1 MESKSVKNFRFS
13 LMKICIVAI
22 IFSGF
27 LIINVNSNVYADAV
41 IKIISGQ
48 AVLADGVEKARK
60 ESINDALAEALN
72 NYIYGDMAV
81 NHKFEPQ
88 IEEKI
93 IKNRNRY
100 IKKFAIQSE
109 RTLGELYQ
117 IELRV
122 ELKSELIERDLKKIE
137 KPEKLKVENLLLV
150 FLSPKTGLSAP
161 AADSDSN
168 ETQLSTPALNPTTL
182 ERELKQE
189 LTVYGFTLSGA
200 NELTPELKSTM
211 SALLDSDESSALKE
225 FNSAWFKGLMAGDLI
240 IIVRPGEV
248 REERIVSLRK
258 SFWQSQAEIV
268 FVDMKND
275 TITHLPPIETKI
287 VGDDYVLGMER
298 LTREL
303 SDKVGARIIDRL
315 LRDYVIPGGNETRID
330 LECLGFRQPA
340 DFMAFKERLKLLRT
354 VDKVTLKELAAG
366 SITIEISTLTPVD
379 LLGKWLND
387 AAGKDLN
394 FHFNATLLPKLVSSS
409 LNDQPAI
416 NNPVSPTSR
425 RYLVQVI
432 YDGAPDSL

>member
-1 MESKSVKNFRFS
+1 MKNFNFFRAKKYLFA
-13 LMKICIVAI
+13 IIIFIVAI
-22 IFSGF
+22 IA
-27 LIINVNSNVYADAV
+27 VTADVYADNV
-41 IKIISGQ
+41 SKTISGQ
-48 AVLADGVEKARK
+48 AVLSDGVEKARK

-88 IEEKI
+88 IEEII

-109 RTLGELYQ
+109 HTLGELYQ

-150 FLSPKTGLSAP
+150 FIPPKSGISAAAAERSNHETEFSAP
-161 AADSDSN
+161 V
-168 ETQLSTPALNPTTL
+168 LNAPVL
-182 ERELKQE
+182 ERELQQD
-189 LTVYGFTLSGA
+189 LTVYGFTLTAA

-211 SALLDSDESSALKE
+211 SALLDSDENSARQE
-225 FNSAWFKGLMAGDLI
+225 FSSAWFKGLLAGDLI
-240 IIVRPGEV
+240 IVIRAGEV
-248 REERIVSLRK
+248 KDERIVSLRK
-258 SFWQSQAEIV
+258 SFWQSQAEII
-268 FVDMKND
+268 FIDMKND
-275 TITHLPPIETKI
+275 TITHLPIVETKI
-287 VGDDYVLGMER
+287 VGDDYVDGMER

-303 SDKVGARIIDRL
+303 LDKVCARTVDRL

-340 DFMAFKERLKLLRT
+340 DFMAFKERLKSLHT
-354 VDKVTLKELAAG
+354 VEKVALKEFAAG

-387 AAGKDLN
+387 TAVKNLN
-394 FHFNATLLPKLVSSS
+394 FHLNATLLPKLVPPS
-409 LNDQPAI
+409 LNDQLAI
-416 NNPVSPTSR
+416 NNPVSTTFR

>member
-1 MESKSVKNFRFS
+1 MESKSVKNFRLS
-13 LMKICIVAI
+13 LIKICILVIMISGFAI
-22 IFSGF
+22 IT
-27 LIINVNSNVYADAV
+27 VNSNVYADAV
-41 IKIISGQ
+41 IKTISGQ
-48 AVLADGVEKARK
+48 AVLTDGVEKARK
-60 ESINDALAEALN
+60 ESINDALGEALN

-88 IEEKI
+88 IDEII

-100 IKKFAIQSE
+100 IKNFAIQSE
-109 RTLGELYQ
+109 HTLGELYQ

-150 FLSPKTGLSAP
+150 FLSPKTGLSDP
-161 AADSDSN
+161 AADSASN
-168 ETQLSTPALNPTTL
+168 ETEFSTPALNPTAL

-189 LTVYGFTLSGA
+189 LMVYGFTLSGA
-200 NELTPELKSTM
+200 NELTPELRSTM

-240 IIVRPGEV
+240 IVVRPDEV

-268 FVDMKND
+268 FIDMKND
-275 TITHLPPIETKI
+275 TITHLPTIETKI

-303 SDKVGARIIDRL
+303 RDKVGVRIIDRL
-315 LRDYVIPGGNETRID
+315 LRDYVIPGGNEIRIE
-330 LECLGFRQPA
+330 LECLGFQQPA
-340 DFMAFKERLKLLRT
+340 DFMAFKERLESLRT
-354 VDKVTLKELAAG
+354 VNNVALKELTAG
-366 SITIEISTLTPVD
+366 SLTIEITTLTPAD
-379 LLGKWLND
+379 LLREWLNNT
-387 AAGKDLN
+387 AGKNLN
-394 FHFNATLLPKLVSSS
+394 FHLNATLLPRLMPLS

-416 NNPVSPTSR
+416 NKPVSTTSR